1 MVTSEK
7 LRIWILVQLISNMK
21 TIPINSPVA
30 PAASGGYSQAVE
42 VQDAQRLLFISG
54 QIPVAT
60 TGAVPADFPSQV
72 RLVWANVLAQLA
84 AANMSVA
91 NLVKVTTFL
100 AAREYAVPNREV
112 RQEALGDHAPA
123 LTVIITGIFDE
134 TWLIEIE
141 AIAAA

>member
-1 MVTSEK
+1 
-7 LRIWILVQLISNMK
+7 MK
-21 TIPINSPVA
+21 IIPINSPAA

-42 VQDAQRLLFISG
+42 VQGAQRLLFISG
-54 QIPVAT
+54 QIPVSRDGTA
-60 TGAVPADFPSQV
+60 PADFPSQA
-72 RLVWANVLAQLA
+72 RLVWVNVLAQLA
-84 AANMSVA
+84 AANMDVT

-100 AAREYAVPNREV
+100 AARDYAVPNREV
-112 RQEALGDHAPA
+112 RQEVLGDHAPA